1 MKRHHGVR
9 TSRFE
14 NIADFRVILDRIGDW
29 IALLGWVVMLPFRL
43 IAAIASF
50 SAAVGR
56 GLLRWTI
63 QLCFALMGFAFIAFV
78 GFALVRVIF
87 HPLFV

>member
-1 MKRHHGVR
+1 MRQHRGAR
-9 TSRFE
+9 TT
-14 NIADFRVILDRIGDW
+14 RVTGKVDIRGIFDRLGDW
-29 IALLGWVVMLPFRL
+29 FAMLGWVVKLPFRL
-43 IAAIASF
+43 IGAIAGVF
-50 SAAVGR
+50 AAVGR

-63 QLCFALMGFAFIAFV
+63 QLCFGFIGFAFIAFV